1 MGFFLPSCSTDPG
14 GVMMLET
21 ILTPQVIADLT
32 KKDLP
37 FFERLVVH
45 LYSNLLPSPSAPVSR
60 QSLAGIIFS
69 CVQAVIENAP
79 ISTVVKVEKL
89 LKFCFT
95 VGIGRQSYPLVLDRI
110 LTQSAANDPEGNTY
124 LKGVLVTM
132 ILHLKSILTNHG
144 ISLMEQPCKTFC
156 LTVMQ
161 RYTSII
167 VGKKP
172 PHTIPTALTSF
183 GCGCNYCDDVKTFF
197 TNDVQL
203 THHLCAV
210 AKVRA
215 HVEEKLK
222 TQRVRMEAAGVEW
235 YTLRTGSPHSLV
247 ITKPKSMSLY
257 PAWEINSRRGV
268 ELLDEMGDEKTQ
280 KVILGEHYLWIHDV
294 LHGGPGTSDP
304 LPIEGLPSSLL
315 VPSGF
320 KRVFDDDIDSEDG
333 SKKKKIKLEE

>member
-1 MGFFLPSCSTDPG
+1 MKIFR
-14 GVMMLET
+14 
-21 ILTPQVIADLT
+21 LTPQVIADLT
-32 KKDLP
+32 KKDFP
-37 FFERLVVH
+37 SFERLVVH

-110 LTQSAANDPEGNTY
+110 LAQSAANDPEGNTY
-124 LKGVLVTM
+124 LKGVLVPM
-132 ILHLKSILTNHG
+132 ILHLKSILTDHG

-156 LTVMQ
+156 LAVTQ

-197 TNDVQL
+197 TNGVQL

-247 ITKPKSMSLY
+247 VSTVLCCSTVRLSCHVACID
-257 PAWEINSRRGV
+257 N
-268 ELLDEMGDEKTQ
+268 KTQ
-280 KVILGEHYLWIHDV
+280 EYVAVPCLGKQQSTWC
-294 LHGGPGTSDP
+294 
-304 LPIEGLPSSLL
+304 
-315 VPSGF
+315 
-320 KRVFDDDIDSEDG
+320 
-333 SKKKKIKLEE
+333 